1 MSENKFFK
9 FMKSFREGTLI
20 LIIVVLSIVMGI
32 ISESFFT
39 TGNIR
44 ATVLSFAIDGFVV
57 MGMTLVLISGG
68 LDLSVGSI
76 IALVGTLVGQMYL
89 VAGVNIWVAVILGLI
104 LSLIFG
110 AINGFFITKIGLNPL
125 ITTLGSMAIFR
136 GGAYVVT
143 KGIPLSLYKVPDSFK
158 FLGRGDILGVPF
170 VIIIFFIMVIILDY
184 LFRKSTF
191 LRKVFYVGSN
201 PQAAKFSGIGVNKVK
216 MSVYLASGLLA
227 GIAGIFS
234 ISRFATATPTLSMD
248 ANMTA
253 IAACVIGGCSITGGE
268 GSIFGAV
275 LGIALLAIINSSLI
289 LLDVPVYYQQ
299 LISGAILLF
308 AVSLDYMSHK
318 KKNKK

>member
-1 MSENKFFK
+1 MPENKIITYI
-9 FMKSFREGTLI
+9 KSFREGTLI
-20 LIIVVLSIVMGI
+20 LIIVALSILM
-32 ISESFFT
+32 SLLTSSFLT

-76 IALVGTLVGQMYL
+76 IALVGTVVGQLYL
-89 VAGVNIWVAVILGLI
+89 GMGLNIWLAVALGL
-104 LSLIFG
+104 LFAAFLG
-110 AINGFFITKIGLNPL
+110 GINGFFITKVGLNPL
-125 ITTLGSMAIFR
+125 ITTLATMAIYR
-136 GGAYVVT
+136 GAAYVVT

-158 FLGRGDILGVPF
+158 FLGRGNVFGIPF
-170 VIIIFFIMVIILDY
+170 VIVIFFAMVFFLDFM
-184 LFRKSTF
+184 FRRSTY

-201 PQAAKFSGIGVNKVK
+201 PQAAMFSGISVDKVK
-216 MSVYLASGLLA
+216 LSVYVCSGLLA
-227 GIAGIFS
+227 GIAGVFS
-234 ISRFATATPTLSMD
+234 ISRFATATPTLSVD
-248 ANMTA
+248 ANMVA
-253 IAACVIGGCSITGGE
+253 ISACVIGGCSITGGE

-308 AVSLDYMSHK
+308 AVSLDYLSHRK
-318 KKNKK
+318 EVK

>member
-1 MSENKFFK
+1 MPENSFIKFI
-9 FMKSFREGTLI
+9 KSFREGTLI
-20 LIIVVLSIVMGI
+20 LIIIILSVLM
-32 ISESFFT
+32 SFLSSSFLT

-68 LDLSVGSI
+68 IDLSVGSI
-76 IALVGTLVGQMYL
+76 IALVGTIVGQLYL
-89 VAGVNIWVAVILGLI
+89 NMGMGIWSAVIIGL
-104 LSLIFG
+104 LFAVLFG
-110 AINGFFITKIGLNPL
+110 AINGFFVTKVGLNPL
-125 ITTLGSMAIFR
+125 ITTLATMAIYR

-158 FLGRGDILGVPF
+158 FLGRGNLLGIPF
-170 VIIIFFIMVIILDY
+170 VIIIFFLVVFICDF
-184 LFRKSTF
+184 LFRRSTY

-201 PQAAKFSGIGVNKVK
+201 PQAAKFSGINVDRVK
-216 MSVYLASGLLA
+216 MSVYVCSGLLA

-234 ISRFATATPTLSMD
+234 VSRFATATPTLSVD
-248 ANMTA
+248 ANMIA
-253 IAACVIGGCSITGGE
+253 ISACVIGGCSITGGE

-308 AVSLDYMSHK
+308 AVSLDYLSHRNE
-318 KKNKK
+318 NK

>member
-1 MSENKFFK
+1 MPENKIITYI
-9 FMKSFREGTLI
+9 KSFREGTLI
-20 LIIVVLSIVMGI
+20 LIIVALSILM
-32 ISESFFT
+32 SLLTSSFLT

-76 IALVGTLVGQMYL
+76 IALVGTVVGQLYL
-89 VAGVNIWVAVILGLI
+89 GMGLNIWIAVVIGMIFAAFLG
-104 LSLIFG
+104 G
-110 AINGFFITKIGLNPL
+110 INGFFITKVGLNPL
-125 ITTLGSMAIFR
+125 ITTLATMAIYR
-136 GGAYVVT
+136 GAAYVVT

-158 FLGRGDILGVPF
+158 FLGRGNVLSIPF
-170 VIIIFFIMVIILDY
+170 VIIIFFAMVLFLDFM
-184 LFRKSTF
+184 FRRSTY

-201 PQAAKFSGIGVNKVK
+201 PQAAKFSGISVDKVK
-216 MSVYLASGLLA
+216 MSVYISSGLLA
-227 GIAGIFS
+227 GIAGVFS
-234 ISRFATATPTLSMD
+234 ISRFATATPTLSVD
-248 ANMTA
+248 ANMVA
-253 IAACVIGGCSITGGE
+253 ISACVIGGCSITGGE

-308 AVSLDYMSHK
+308 AVSLDYLSHRK
-318 KKNKK
+318 DTK

>member
-1 MSENKFFK
+1 MPENKIITYI
-9 FMKSFREGTLI
+9 KSFREGTLI
-20 LIIVVLSIVMGI
+20 LIIVALSILM
-32 ISESFFT
+32 SLLTSSFLT

-76 IALVGTLVGQMYL
+76 IALVGTVVGQLYL
-89 VAGVNIWVAVILGLI
+89 GMGLNIWLAVALGL
-104 LSLIFG
+104 LFAAFLG
-110 AINGFFITKIGLNPL
+110 GINGFFITKVGLNPL
-125 ITTLGSMAIFR
+125 ITTLATMAIYR
-136 GGAYVVT
+136 GAAYVVT

-158 FLGRGDILGVPF
+158 FLGRGNVLGIPF
-170 VIIIFFIMVIILDY
+170 VIVIFFAMVFFLDFM
-184 LFRKSTF
+184 FRRSTY

-201 PQAAKFSGIGVNKVK
+201 PQAAMFSGISVDKVK
-216 MSVYLASGLLA
+216 LSVYVCSGLLA
-227 GIAGIFS
+227 GIAGVFS
-234 ISRFATATPTLSMD
+234 ISRFATATPTLSVD
-248 ANMTA
+248 ANMVA
-253 IAACVIGGCSITGGE
+253 ISACVIGGCSITGGE

-308 AVSLDYMSHK
+308 AVSLDYLSHRK
-318 KKNKK
+318 EVK